1 MKKGVPSFS
10 SSGVR
15 VSAAHFI
22 SRILRNSSVKGAGWL
37 RNNLTQ
43 WLAGTPEHP
52 ILTRI
57 EGGIQLL
64 LHPKL
69 DKGLESALYYHGSYE
84 LGTLDLIAK
93 CLKPGDTFIDVGAN
107 IGLFSI
113 YLSKNSP
120 GINICAFEPLES
132 TFDIF
137 QRNIAINECRDIR
150 AFPCALGTD
159 NFTGEIVE
167 MLDISRGSATMVDAR
182 ENQGHKQMVNVQT
195 LNEFIAKEGIE
206 NIALLKIDVEGWEHQ
221 VLLGAGDLLSKK
233 DAPILVVE
241 YNSTQKTEGVTP
253 QGVYEYILTVNEYKA
268 FTPQSGKQL
277 LSPLAPIKSI
287 SDLPVNDNIFYLLPS
302 QIEALPKAM
311 FQP

>member
-1 MKKGVPSFS
+1 
-10 SSGVR
+10 

-37 RNNLTQ
+37 RNNLTR

-52 ILTRI
+52 ILTRV
-57 EGGIQLL
+57 EGRIQLL

-69 DKGLESALYYHGSYE
+69 DKGLESILYYHGSYE
-84 LGTLDLIAK
+84 LGTLDVIEK
-93 CLKPGDTFIDVGAN
+93 CLKAGDTFIDVGAN

-113 YLSKNSP
+113 YLSKNCP

-132 TFDIF
+132 TLNILE
-137 QRNIAINECRDIR
+137 RNISINQCRNIR
-150 AFPCALGTD
+150 TFPYAVGMR

-167 MLDISRGSATMVDAR
+167 MPEISRGSATMVDTGKKH
-182 ENQGHKQMVNVQT
+182 GHKQMVHVQT
-195 LNEFIAKEGIE
+195 LNEFIAKEEIR

-233 DAPILVVE
+233 NAPILVVE
-241 YNSTQKTEGVTP
+241 YNSTQETEGVTP
-253 QGVYEYILTVNEYKA
+253 QDVYEFILKANEYKA
-268 FTPQSGKQL
+268 FTPQRGKQL
-277 LSPLAPIKSI
+277 LSPLVPITSI
-287 SDLPVNDNIFYLLPS
+287 SDLPVNDNIFYMLPS
-302 QIEALPKAM
+302 HIEDLPKAM